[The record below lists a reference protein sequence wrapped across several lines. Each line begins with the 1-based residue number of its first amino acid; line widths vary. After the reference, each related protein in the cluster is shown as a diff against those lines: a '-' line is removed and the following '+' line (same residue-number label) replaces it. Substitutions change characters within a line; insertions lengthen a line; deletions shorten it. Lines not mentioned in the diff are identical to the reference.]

1 VPAEGGLLSFLR
13 SMMIHRDE
21 KRKRKES
28 KRVVFLSLH
37 RREMGNWRCL
47 DQSCGRSCPRRGF
60 LSLSLSLSGSD
71 FGEMTFTRARSRCV
85 HRRTHRFDSM
95 RAFDFNK
102 SALELSFLVVARGF
116 VLSWVSCCLSSLSLS
131 LSLFRRGEARRA
143 YARAA
148 GRIYSEKAKLN
159 KEEEKKKKKND
170 DDDDS
175 KEE

>member
-1 VPAEGGLLSFLR
+1 
-13 SMMIHRDE
+13 
-21 KRKRKES
+21 
-28 KRVVFLSLH
+28 
-37 RREMGNWRCL
+37 
-47 DQSCGRSCPRRGF
+47 
-60 LSLSLSLSGSD
+60 
-71 FGEMTFTRARSRCV
+71 MTFTRARSRCV

>member
-1 VPAEGGLLSFLR
+1 
-13 SMMIHRDE
+13 
-21 KRKRKES
+21 
-28 KRVVFLSLH
+28 
-37 RREMGNWRCL
+37 
-47 DQSCGRSCPRRGF
+47 
-60 LSLSLSLSGSD
+60 
-71 FGEMTFTRARSRCV
+71 MTFTRARSRCV

-131 LSLFRRGEARRA
+131 LSLSFGEARRA
-143 YARAA
+143 FARAA
-148 GRIYSEKAKLN
+148 GSIYSEKAKLN
-159 KEEEKKKKKND
+159 KEEEEKKKKKND

>member
-1 VPAEGGLLSFLR
+1 MPAEGGLLSFLR

-60 LSLSLSLSGSD
+60 LSLSLSGSD

-131 LSLFRRGEARRA
+131 LSLSFGEARRGELTLA
-143 YARAA
+143 PRAEYIAR
-148 GRIYSEKAKLN
+148 RRS
-159 KEEEKKKKKND
+159 
-170 DDDDS
+170 
-175 KEE
+175 

>member
-1 VPAEGGLLSFLR
+1 
-13 SMMIHRDE
+13 
-21 KRKRKES
+21 
-28 KRVVFLSLH
+28 
-37 RREMGNWRCL
+37 
-47 DQSCGRSCPRRGF
+47 
-60 LSLSLSLSGSD
+60 
-71 FGEMTFTRARSRCV
+71 
-85 HRRTHRFDSM
+85 M

-131 LSLFRRGEARRA
+131 LSLSFGEARRA

-148 GRIYSEKAKLN
+148 GRYSEKAKLN